1 MKVADYVIDRLADE
15 GVKEM
20 FGVNGS
26 ADAYIIDAFCRTN
39 KTNLIAVMHEQAGG
53 FAAEGYAKIKENIG
67 VAISTSG
74 PGAQNLVTPIS
85 NFYFDSVPG
94 IFITGQITSAFL
106 RPEPEIRQIGFQESP
121 TVEIVTPVTKYAKM
135 IKNPNS
141 IKYELEKAIFLA
153 KSGRPGPVLLDLPM
167 EVQKAEVNTNKMEG
181 FDSSSYKETYD
192 LNSVD
197 EKIKRYIKDL
207 SKSERPVILVGAGV
221 RHANGIEELLEL
233 GDKLKIPMFPTWN
246 ALDVVTSD
254 SNYYGGRVG
263 TYGGKGRNFGIQNS
277 DLLLAIGSRIS
288 GRITGGKVDSF
299 AKEAKKYVVDVDRYI
314 MQRKTQPVPFDENIL
329 CDAKVF
335 LTRIINRLNLSPD
348 VPDFSKW
355 TEKVMDWRDKYDP
368 VRPEYFEE
376 KNFVNPYAFMRT
388 LSDKMKKGDVIVSD
402 CGGNIVV
409 TSHAFETK
417 QGQRLITN
425 NGNSPMGFSFAGA
438 MGAYLASKENNENSN
453 VVCIIGDG
461 GFNMNMQ
468 EMQTVKN
475 YNLGFKTFILNNH
488 SYGIIRAYQKTN
500 LEGRLVASGPEGYNP
515 PNFMDIAK
523 AYNIKTIEIGKNDD
537 VGKKIEEV
545 LKYNGPVICD
555 VDNGTWDTYEPR
567 IFGNTPIEDM
577 FPHIDRKE
585 FKENLF
591 IAPYEGWEKP
601 LTPGENK
608 VQFNP

>member
-1 MKVADYVIDRLADE
+1 MRVADYLINRLAEE
-15 GVKEM
+15 GVKNI
-20 FGVNGS
+20 FAVNGS
-26 ADAYIIDAFCRTN
+26 ADAYLIDAFSRT
-39 KTNLIAVMHEQAGG
+39 KDTTLIPVMHEQAGG
-53 FAAEGYAKIKENIG
+53 FAAEGYAKIKESIG
-67 VAISTSG
+67 VAIATSG

-85 NFYFDSVPG
+85 NFYFDSIPG
-94 IFITGQITSAFL
+94 VFITGQITSAFL

-121 TVEIVTPVTKYAKM
+121 TVEIVTPITKYAKM
-135 IKNPNS
+135 IKDPNS

-167 EVQKAEVNTNKMEG
+167 EVQKSEVNPEKMEG
-181 FDSSSYKETYD
+181 FNASAFKETYD

-197 EKIKRYIKDL
+197 EKIEKYIKDL

-221 RHANGIEELLEL
+221 RHAKGIEELLDIGE
-233 GDKLKIPMFPTWN
+233 KLKIPLFPTWN

-254 SNYYGGRVG
+254 NKYYGGRVG

-288 GRITGGKVDSF
+288 GRITGGKVESF

-335 LTRIINRLNLSPD
+335 MQRMLHVLNSSKNI
-348 VPDFSKW
+348 PDFSKW
-355 TEKVMDWRDKYDP
+355 TEKVINWKDKYDP
-368 VRPEYFEE
+368 VLPEYYEE
-376 KNFVNPYAFMRT
+376 KNFVNPYAFMRI
-388 LSDKMKKGDVIVSD
+388 LSNKMNKEDIIVSD
-402 CGGNIVV
+402 CGGNIVI

-438 MGAYLASKENNENSN
+438 MGAYLAGGKDNN

-461 GFNMNMQ
+461 GFNMNIQ

-500 LEGRLVASGPEGYNP
+500 LEGRLIASGPEGYNP
-515 PNFMDIAK
+515 PNFADISK
-523 AYNIKTIEIGKNDD
+523 AYGIKTVEIKRNNEIE
-537 VGKKIEEV
+537 KKIDEV
-545 LKYNGPVICD
+545 LKYKGPVICD
-555 VDNGTWDTYEPR
+555 VDNGMWDTYEPR

-585 FKENLF
+585 FKENMF
-591 IAPYEGWEKP
+591 IAPYEGWENP
-601 LTPGENK
+601 LTPGK
-608 VQFNP
+608 K